1 MRIANTLNCKV
12 GKFPMKYL
20 GLSISYKRLT
30 KLELSESTGKVEK
43 RLETWMCNQLSY
55 GGDQF

>member
-1 MRIANTLNCKV
+1 MRIANALNCKV

-30 KLELSESTGKVEK
+30 KEELSESAGKVDK
-43 RLETWMCNQLSY
+43 RLETWKCNQLSY
-55 GGDQF
+55 GGGQF